1 MAVWQFLVHD
11 AAAGFHRKHKS
22 VVAAGR
28 CGKFAKRRWAHKV
41 DRIVREHTNTPLLK
55 QNKRTVMRLRSAD
68 WRLLGLGIAGLA
80 LGVGFVSW
88 VIRTES
94 ERELVRGAQLTGVR
108 WVQLASLAVPDLALA
123 MSGNGITPAARAQML
138 RLLSSGDVFRFKLFD
153 PQGHRVLSSDDL
165 AKPGEPSQ
173 PGESDGMARE
183 LEGAIRPDLRS
194 KVLGGQ
200 MHSDVIR
207 DAVLARPAVGSTA
220 GPAESL
226 AVSRA
231 IHSETYVPL
240 LVDGKVQGV
249 VQVYEN
255 QIERAK
261 SIRQGVWRAVG
272 AILLF
277 ALVMLA
283 FALYQL
289 WRRMG
294 LQRGAHARVRYM
306 AHHDALSG
314 ALNRASF
321 TEVLEK
327 AAWRRTEGG
336 PSFSLLCIDL
346 DRFKEVNDSLG
357 HAAGDEVLRLAT
369 QRLNDAVRE
378 GDKVA
383 RLGGDEFAILLLG
396 IASVEAVTPLAQ
408 RVVQTLAQPFD
419 VGDQRVRCG
428 GSVGIAI
435 HGLDATDPD
444 DLLGKADLALYRAK
458 ANGRGTFSFYDVAM
472 DRQMQARRELT
483 RDLRG
488 AIAGDQLALFYQ
500 PLYSNDGVTLTG
512 YEALLRWQ
520 HPTLGSVPPVEFIP
534 LAEET
539 GLIESIGQWVLNRAC
554 FDAAA
559 WPDPLTVA
567 VNLSAAQFTS
577 GDLVGSVRQALAES
591 GLHAQRLEL
600 EITESLLMNNTEDV
614 MATLRALADMGVPI
628 AMDDFGTGY
637 SSLAY
642 LWRFPFDKVKIDRAF
657 THNLGHDAKVGL
669 IVRSII
675 TLAHSLDIRVNAEGV
690 ETPSQMAALQ
700 EHGCDELQGFL
711 LGRPRPA
718 QGLTHRGRVRPNSTH
733 GALHGRPPAR
743 GSLFAELDLD
753 MPNSR
758 PMPLN

>member
-1 MAVWQFLVHD
+1 
-11 AAAGFHRKHKS
+11 
-22 VVAAGR
+22 
-28 CGKFAKRRWAHKV
+28 
-41 DRIVREHTNTPLLK
+41 
-55 QNKRTVMRLRSAD
+55 MRLRSAD
-68 WRLLGLGIAGLA
+68 WRLLALGLAGLA
-80 LGVGFVSW
+80 LGVAFVAW

-94 ERELVRGAQLTGVR
+94 ERGLGRGAERTAVR
-108 WVQLASLAVPDLALA
+108 WVQLARLAVPDLALA
-123 MSGNGITPAARAQML
+123 MSGGNITPAARAQML
-138 RLLSSGDVFRFKLFD
+138 QLARSGDVFRFKLFD
-153 PQGHRVLSSDDL
+153 SQGRRVLLSDEL
-165 AKPGEPSQ
+165 ARPGALPEPDVRPNLQ
-173 PGESDGMARE
+173 PGESDGIGQGPP
-183 LEGAIRPDLRS
+183 GAATPGLRS

-200 MHSDVIR
+200 VHSDVIR
-207 DAVLARPAVGSTA
+207 ATRPGLPAVY
-220 GPAESL
+220 
-226 AVSRA
+226 
-231 IHSETYVPL
+231 SETYVPL
-240 LVDGKVQGV
+240 LQDGKVLGV
-249 VQVYEN
+249 VQVHVDQVEYAE
-255 QIERAK
+255 
-261 SIRQGVWRAVG
+261 SIRQGVQRGLG

-283 FALYQL
+283 FGLYHL
-289 WRRMG
+289 WLRMG
-294 LQRGAHARVRYM
+294 QQRGAHARVRYM

-321 TEVLEK
+321 TEVLEQ
-327 AAWRRTEGG
+327 AAWRRGEGG

-396 IASVEAVTPLAQ
+396 VASVEAVTPLAQ
-408 RVVQTLAQPFD
+408 RVVQALAQPFE
-419 VGDQRVRCG
+419 VADQRVRCG

-500 PLYSNDGVTLTG
+500 PLYSNDGVTLIG

-520 HPTLGSVPPVEFIP
+520 HPTLGSVPPTEFIP

-554 FDAAA
+554 LDAVT

-577 GDLVGSVRQALAES
+577 GDLVGTVTQALADS
-591 GLHAQRLEL
+591 GLDAQRLEL

-690 ETPSQMAALQ
+690 ETPSQMAVLQ

-718 QGLTHRGRVRPNSTH
+718 VGLTHKGRVRPDSAH
-733 GALHGRPPAR
+733 GPLHERPPAR
-743 GSLFAELDLD
+743 GSLFAELVLD

-758 PMPLN
+758 PMPLG

>member
-1 MAVWQFLVHD
+1 MNT
-11 AAAGFHRKHKS
+11 
-22 VVAAGR
+22 
-28 CGKFAKRRWAHKV
+28 
-41 DRIVREHTNTPLLK
+41 TNTPLHQQK
-55 QNKRTVMRLRSAD
+55 KRTVTRLRSAD
-68 WRLLGLGIAGLA
+68 WRLLALSIAGIA
-80 LGVGFVSW
+80 LGVGLVSW
-88 VIRTES
+88 VIRSES
-94 ERELVRGAQLTGVR
+94 ERALGRGAQLAGVL
-108 WVQLASLAVPDLALA
+108 WVQLATLAVPELAQA
-123 MSGNGITPAARAQML
+123 MAGDDVTPAARAQML
-138 RLLSSGDVFRFKLFD
+138 RLVNRGDVFRFKLFD
-153 PQGHRVLSSDDL
+153 SQGHRLLSSEDL
-165 AKPGEPSQ
+165 AKPGVPPQPS
-173 PGESDGMARE
+173 ESGGIPRE
-183 LEGAIRPDLRS
+183 LDGALRPDLRS

-200 MHSDVIR
+200 VHSDLFR
-207 DAVLARPAVGSTA
+207 DAVSARPAVDTA
-220 GPAESL
+220 VGRT
-226 AVSRA
+226 V
-231 IHSETYVPL
+231 HSETYVPL
-240 LVDGKVQGV
+240 LQDGKLLGV
-249 VQVYEN
+249 VRVDEDQA
-255 QIERAK
+255 ERVK
-261 SIRQGVWRAVG
+261 SIRQGVWRGMG

-408 RVVQTLAQPFD
+408 RVVHALAQPFD

-539 GLIESIGQWVLNRAC
+539 GLIVPIGQWVLNRAC
-554 FDAAA
+554 FDAAT

-577 GDLVGSVRQALAES
+577 GDLVGAVRQALAES
-591 GLHAQRLEL
+591 GLGAQRLEL

-718 QGLTHRGRVRPNSTH
+718 QGLTHKGRVRPDSTH
-733 GALHGRPPAR
+733 GPLHGRPPAR

-758 PMPLN
+758 PMPLG

>member
-1 MAVWQFLVHD
+1 
-11 AAAGFHRKHKS
+11 
-22 VVAAGR
+22 
-28 CGKFAKRRWAHKV
+28 
-41 DRIVREHTNTPLLK
+41 
-55 QNKRTVMRLRSAD
+55 MRLRSAD
-68 WRLLGLGIAGLA
+68 WRLLALWVAGFALA
-80 LGVGFVSW
+80 CFCLAW
-88 VIRTES
+88 VVRAEG
-94 ERELVRGAQLTGVR
+94 ERELRRAAQQSGLRWVRQASSTVPRLDAVFSGTGIAPAAREQLQRLSRADGIFRIALFNPSGRLMYASDGLDRPGDAPTAPAAAESGAPGSLEGARAFILDKALAGQVHTELSHWGQRERPERPAIYSEAYVPVLQGGKLIGVAGVYLDQTESAASINGAFSRIAGAVLLVLLSMLGVAGYQLWLRLRQQRGAQ
-108 WVQLASLAVPDLALA
+108 
-123 MSGNGITPAARAQML
+123 
-138 RLLSSGDVFRFKLFD
+138 
-153 PQGHRVLSSDDL
+153 
-165 AKPGEPSQ
+165 
-173 PGESDGMARE
+173 
-183 LEGAIRPDLRS
+183 
-194 KVLGGQ
+194 
-200 MHSDVIR
+200 
-207 DAVLARPAVGSTA
+207 
-220 GPAESL
+220 
-226 AVSRA
+226 
-231 IHSETYVPL
+231 
-240 LVDGKVQGV
+240 
-249 VQVYEN
+249 
-255 QIERAK
+255 
-261 SIRQGVWRAVG
+261 
-272 AILLF
+272 
-277 ALVMLA
+277 
-283 FALYQL
+283 
-289 WRRMG
+289 
-294 LQRGAHARVRYM
+294 ARVRYM

-327 AAWRRTEGG
+327 AAWRRAEGG

-346 DRFKEVNDSLG
+346 DHFKEVNDSLG

-369 QRLNDAVRE
+369 QRLKDAVRE

-383 RLGGDEFAILLLG
+383 RLGGDEFAILLPG
-396 IASVEAVTPLAQ
+396 VASVEAVTPLAQ
-408 RVVQTLAQPFD
+408 RVVQALAQPYD
-419 VGDQRVRCG
+419 VQDQRVRCG

-458 ANGRGTFSFYDVAM
+458 ADGRGTFSFYDVAM

-483 RDLRG
+483 RDLRE
-488 AIAGDQLALFYQ
+488 AIAGDQLALHYQ
-500 PLYSNDGVTLTG
+500 PLYGNDGLTLTG

-520 HPTLGSVPPVEFIP
+520 HPRLGNVPPVEFIP

-539 GLIESIGQWVLNRAC
+539 GLIDSIGQWVLKRAC
-554 FDAAA
+554 LDAAA

-577 GDLVGSVRQALAES
+577 GDLVGAVTQALAEA
-591 GLHAQRLEL
+591 GLDARRLEL
-600 EITESLLMNNTEDV
+600 EITESLLMHNTDEV
-614 MATLRALADMGVPI
+614 LATLRALADMGVPI

-690 ETPSQMAALQ
+690 ETPSQMAVLQ

-711 LGRPRPA
+711 LGRPKPA
-718 QGLTHRGRVRPNSTH
+718 QALTHQGRVRQDSAH
-733 GALHGRPPAR
+733 GQGTGRPPAR